1 MEGWGRVASVC
12 ISVCLY
18 MSVWR
23 ACLPGTEQYNSSHLP
38 GAVPVIIVIKC
49 FYLVHSTS
57 FVLSFL
63 FVSFYCCFF
72 RSFYAITLKYLSVYL
87 RDRERRPRTEQKGKG
102 TSRNSSEKDAYN
114 HKISVV
120 SYNDRIKSLII
131 A

>member
-1 MEGWGRVASVC
+1 MGGREKRDRARMEGWGRVASVC

-18 MSVWR
+18 VSVWR

-72 RSFYAITLKYLSVYL
+72 SFFLCCYIKVLLRLSPGS
-87 RDRERRPRTEQKGKG
+87 RAATEDRAKRKRRFKEFVREG
-102 TSRNSSEKDAYN
+102 R
-114 HKISVV
+114 
-120 SYNDRIKSLII
+120 L
-131 A
+131 